1 MCVTTL
7 PKIFRPVTRNTHTF
21 SYLAK
26 SSTFSN
32 GIVMFQ
38 EKKEKQRLERLNQML
53 QENIHVCL
61 AQVAARDDPKTSNF
75 NTPTAVPETPKGD
88 ANELHSYKAVEQMPE
103 SWHQCQPVCHPTK
116 ISEKNNHTFSNVA
129 RYGDNDRADVCKCRN
144 TNYCRACK
152 AYDNRN
158 TDPQKDLNNNGGN
171 INSDFEIGNEMN
183 AIGNE
188 MNTIGNETNTICN
201 DNEHHLMAV
210 PQALPSNGVHYHQ
223 TDRQIQ
229 SCRSHTNAERYQAC
243 RNLKQQSNPE
253 STVHVCNVK
262 EPYHC
267 QQSYVKPSQ
276 NQTETESRDNTQGCM
291 HNADSKLAKVFNGDR
306 NKELDSNNNDITG
319 KDRTVYLRNGACCT
333 RTIGIDS
340 GNDGAN
346 KNVQNIRNLN
356 AVENVC
362 TDNISR
368 KKQLKYLGV
377 NLDRV
382 SPRCFTEPCVMLE
395 RISAGEI
402 NSRLTSEKS
411 LAPNSGSEQN
421 VTTKTG
427 ISVKNDKEDSK
438 GIEQDKNKAR
448 RVLLGYAN
456 AVSKSTCTT
465 PSLSKL
471 TEDSQESI
479 KSHNINLNAVKSANT
494 VWGVGNSDC
503 SRAKQPTGSSSSEVL
518 PKTRNY
524 LQPKSFDS
532 SDSCKV
538 KEPTSSTSDV
548 LQKRRINLY
557 QTEKETSSSTKE
569 NETDKITIGQ
579 EKSQTGPPASNFP
592 AQVKT
597 RLGTPASNTLS
608 QAKACLGASASNTPS
623 QAKAPL
629 ETSASTTPSQAKACL
644 GASASNITSNTK
656 TPQGRHNDTFVKPLA
671 TAPRRKVR
679 MTPNLGS
686 DKLTRATISK
696 ISEDLATANDE
707 QSDIESEFDFQLLQT
722 SRQSKHHFFGSSK
735 NKSASE
741 TSVKGNRKTSSMDC
755 ARSMSSQNKCS
766 DWTVTPMTPEKR
778 QCVPPRPAFSDCG
791 SRRPVLG
798 TPMSVKSVGKLRKR
812 TLDDS
817 GIYSPGNM
825 MPISPGGSS
834 LSGEAKLKKY
844 MCLR

>member
-1 MCVTTL
+1 
-7 PKIFRPVTRNTHTF
+7 
-21 SYLAK
+21 
-26 SSTFSN
+26 
-32 GIVMFQ
+32 MFQ

-61 AQVAARDDPKTSNF
+61 AQVAARDDPKTSDF
-75 NTPTAVPETPKGD
+75 NTPTAVPATPKGD
-88 ANELHSYKAVEQMPE
+88 ASELRSYKAVEQTPE
-103 SWHQCQPVCHPTK
+103 SRHQCQPVLQPTK
-116 ISEKNNHTFSNVA
+116 ISEKNNHTFNNVA
-129 RYGDNDRADVCKCRN
+129 RDRDNDRTDVCKSGN
-144 TNYCRACK
+144 TSYCR

-158 TDPQKDLNNNGGN
+158 ADPRKDLNNNGGKVKL
-171 INSDFEIGNEMN
+171 DFEIC
-183 AIGNE
+183 NE

-210 PQALPSNGVHYHQ
+210 QQALPSNGVHYHQ
-223 TDRQIQ
+223 TDCQIQ
-229 SCRSHTNAERYQAC
+229 SCRSHTNAERDQAC
-243 RNLKQQSNPE
+243 RSLKQQCNLE
-253 STVHVCNVK
+253 STLHVCNVK

-267 QQSYVKPSQ
+267 QQSNVKPSQ
-276 NQTETESRDNTQGCM
+276 NRTETENRDNTQGCM

-306 NKELDSNNNDITG
+306 NKQIDSNYNDVTG
-319 KDRTVYLRNGACCT
+319 TDQTVYSKNGACCT
-333 RTIGIDS
+333 RTVGIDS
-340 GNDGAN
+340 ETDCA
-346 KNVQNIRNLN
+346 KTNVQSIRNLN
-356 AVENVC
+356 TVENVC
-362 TDNISR
+362 TDNKISR

-382 SPRCFTEPCVMLE
+382 SPRCFTGPFVMLE

-402 NSRLTSEKS
+402 NSRLTSERS
-411 LAPNSGSEQN
+411 LAHNGSSEQN

-427 ISVKNDKEDSK
+427 GSVKNDKEDSK

-471 TEDSQESI
+471 TEDSQEAINSN
-479 KSHNINLNAVKSANT
+479 NINLNAVESANT
-494 VWGVGNSDC
+494 VWGVGDSDC
-503 SRAKQPTGSSSSEVL
+503 SKAKQHTGSISSEVL
-518 PKTRNY
+518 PKRRNY
-524 LQPKSFDS
+524 LQPKSVDS
-532 SDSCKV
+532 SDCCKV

-557 QTEKETSSSTKE
+557 QTEKETSSTTKE

-579 EKSQTGPPASNFP
+579 VKSQTGPAASNLP
-592 AQVKT
+592 SQVKT
-597 RLGTPASNTLS
+597 RLGTPASTTPSQTKTLLETSASNTPS

-623 QAKAPL
+623 QAKA
-629 ETSASTTPSQAKACL
+629 CL
-644 GASASNITSNTK
+644 GASASNTPSNTK

-722 SRQSKHHFFGSSK
+722 SRQSKHHFSGSSK

-741 TSVKGNRKTSSMDC
+741 TSVKGNRKTSSMDGM
-755 ARSMSSQNKCS
+755 RSMSSQNKCS

-834 LSGEAKLKKY
+834 LSGEAK
-844 MCLR
+844 

>member
-1 MCVTTL
+1 MAL
-7 PKIFRPVTRNTHTF
+7 EIF
-21 SYLAK
+21 K
-26 SSTFSN
+26 SSGFWKSSEAQDFRKSSFFSDD
-32 GIVMFQ
+32 IVMFQ

-61 AQVAARDDPKTSNF
+61 AQVAARDDPKTSDF
-75 NTPTAVPETPKGD
+75 DTPTAIPATPKGD
-88 ANELHSYKAVEQMPE
+88 ASELHVHSYKAVEQTPE
-103 SWHQCQPVCHPTK
+103 SRHQCQPVCHPTK
-116 ISEKNNHTFSNVA
+116 ISEKNNHTFNKAA
-129 RYGDNDRADVCKCRN
+129 RDCDNDRADVCKSGN
-144 TNYCRACK
+144 TSYCMACK

-158 TDPQKDLNNNGGN
+158 AGPQKDLNNNRGKV
-171 INSDFEIGNEMN
+171 NSDFEICNEMSTFGNE
-183 AIGNE
+183 
-188 MNTIGNETNTICN
+188 TTNTICN

-210 PQALPSNGVHYHQ
+210 QQALPSKGVHYHQ
-223 TDRQIQ
+223 THRQIQ
-229 SCRSHTNAERYQAC
+229 SCRSHTNSERDQAC
-243 RNLKQQSNPE
+243 RSLKQQCNPE
-253 STVHVCNVK
+253 STLHVCDVK

-276 NQTETESRDNTQGCM
+276 NQTEIENRDNTQGCM
-291 HNADSKLAKVFNGDR
+291 YNADSKLVKVFNGDR
-306 NKELDSNNNDITG
+306 NKEIDSNNNDITVTG
-319 KDRTVYLRNGACCT
+319 QTVYPKNGACCT

-356 AVENVC
+356 TVENIG
-362 TDNISR
+362 TDNNISR

-382 SPRCFTEPCVMLE
+382 SPRCVTEPFVMLE

-402 NSRLTSEKS
+402 NSRLTSERS
-411 LAPNSGSEQN
+411 LAHNSGSEQN

-427 ISVKNDKEDSK
+427 GSVKNDKEDSK
-438 GIEQDKNKAR
+438 GIEQEKNKAR

-471 TEDSQESI
+471 TEDSHESI
-479 KSHNINLNAVKSANT
+479 KSHNINHNAVETANT

-503 SRAKQPTGSSSSEVL
+503 SKAKQPTGSISSEML

-524 LQPKSFDS
+524 LQHSVDGS
-532 SDSCKV
+532 ECCKI
-538 KEPTSSTSDV
+538 KEPTSSTSNV
-548 LQKRRINLY
+548 LQKGRINLY
-557 QTEKETSSSTKE
+557 QAEKETSASTKETSASTKE
-569 NETDKITIGQ
+569 NKTEKITIGQ
-579 EKSQTGPPASNFP
+579 VKSQTGRPASNLP
-592 AQVKT
+592 SQAKT
-597 RLGTPASNTLS
+597 RLGTPASD
-608 QAKACLGASASNTPS
+608 TPS
-623 QAKAPL
+623 QAKTLL

-644 GASASNITSNTK
+644 GASASNTPSNTK
-656 TPQGRHNDTFVKPLA
+656 TQQGRHNDTFVKPLA

-722 SRQSKHHFFGSSK
+722 SRQSKHHFSGSSK
-735 NKSASE
+735 NKSASG

-755 ARSMSSQNKCS
+755 MRSMSSQNKCS

-834 LSGEAKLKKY
+834 LSGEAK
-844 MCLR
+844 

>member
-1 MCVTTL
+1 MTL
-7 PKIFRPVTRNTHTF
+7 SF
-21 SYLAK
+21 
-26 SSTFSN
+26 
-32 GIVMFQ
+32 FQ

-61 AQVAARDDPKTSNF
+61 AQVAARDDPKTSDF
-75 NTPTAVPETPKGD
+75 NTPTAVPATPKGD
-88 ANELHSYKAVEQMPE
+88 ASELRSYKAVEQTPE
-103 SWHQCQPVCHPTK
+103 SRHQCQPVCHPTE
-116 ISEKNNHTFSNVA
+116 ISEKNNHTFNDVA
-129 RYGDNDRADVCKCRN
+129 RDRDNDRAAVCKSGN
-144 TNYCRACK
+144 TNYCRVCK
-152 AYDNRN
+152 AYDNIN
-158 TDPQKDLNNNGGN
+158 ADSQKDLNNNGGKVK
-171 INSDFEIGNEMN
+171 SDFEIC
-183 AIGNE
+183 NE

-210 PQALPSNGVHYHQ
+210 QQALPSNGVHYHQ
-223 TDRQIQ
+223 TDHQIQ
-229 SCRSHTNAERYQAC
+229 SCRSHTNAERDQAC
-243 RNLKQQSNPE
+243 GSFKQQTIPVP
-253 STVHVCNVK
+253 TLHVCNVK

-276 NQTETESRDNTQGCM
+276 NRTETENRDNIQGCM
-291 HNADSKLAKVFNGDR
+291 HNADSKLAKVFNGER
-306 NKELDSNNNDITG
+306 NKEIDLNNNDITLTG
-319 KDRTVYLRNGACCT
+319 QTVYSRNGACCT
-333 RTIGIDS
+333 RTVGIDS
-340 GNDGAN
+340 ETGGA
-346 KNVQNIRNLN
+346 KTNVQNIRNLN
-356 AVENVC
+356 TVENVC
-362 TDNISR
+362 TDNNISR

-382 SPRCFTEPCVMLE
+382 SPRCFTEPFVMLE

-402 NSRLTSEKS
+402 YSERS
-411 LAPNSGSEQN
+411 LAHKSGSEQN

-427 ISVKNDKEDSK
+427 GSVKNDKEDSR

-448 RVLLGYAN
+448 RVLLGYTN

-471 TEDSQESI
+471 TEDSQEST
-479 KSHNINLNAVKSANT
+479 KSHNINLNAVETANA
-494 VWGVGNSDC
+494 VWGVDDSDC
-503 SRAKQPTGSSSSEVL
+503 SRAKQTTGSVSSEVL
-518 PKTRNY
+518 QKTRNC

-532 SDSCKV
+532 SDCCKV

-548 LQKRRINLY
+548 LQKQRINLY
-557 QTEKETSSSTKE
+557 QNEKETSASTKE

-579 EKSQTGPPASNFP
+579 VKSQTGPPASNLP
-592 AQVKT
+592 SQVKT
-597 RLGTPASNTLS
+597 RLGTPASSTPS
-608 QAKACLGASASNTPS
+608 QAKTPLEKSASNTPS
-623 QAKAPL
+623 QTKAWFG
-629 ETSASTTPSQAKACL
+629 TSASTTPSQAKARL
-644 GASASNITSNTK
+644 GASASNTTSNTK
-656 TPQGRHNDTFVKPLA
+656 TPQGCHNDTFVKPLA

-722 SRQSKHHFFGSSK
+722 SRQSKHHFSGSSK
-735 NKSASE
+735 NKTASE
-741 TSVKGNRKTSSMDC
+741 TSVKGNRETSTMDC
-755 ARSMSSQNKCS
+755 MRSMSSQNKCS

-834 LSGEAKLKKY
+834 LSGEVK
-844 MCLR
+844 